1 MTILVADDEESMRTL
16 VNRVLMDGGYDV
28 CLARDGVAALEL
40 YEEVR
45 PDLVILDVMMPK
57 KNGFEVCA
65 ALRGRGETVPII
77 ILTAKGD
84 IVDKS
89 VGFTAGADD
98 YLVKPFLPKELLLR
112 VEALLRRRGY
122 EATQQAHMMPTIVE
136 YPGLTIDVQSRQ
148 VIVRGKPVNLT
159 PKEFHVLHM
168 LALHPGKVFTKDKI
182 IEDVWGPEYV
192 GGSSSITVL
201 IRRIRT
207 KIEEDPSDPQY
218 LQTVWHVGYCFKGE

>member
-98 YLVKPFLPKELLLR
+98 YLVKPVLPKELLLR